1 MSNSTNTDS
10 VELEIMPDGEASTE
24 GDNLTHNRRPVTLP
38 IRRNSSEDTL
48 DFRDP
53 TPKDKILLNV
63 LQENDGQQQT
73 SSSKSPFA
81 DRQNFVR
88 QLCDASLLAA
98 NVSQLRV
105 VLDGGSDNTYYI
117 PLLLMIGFSLFF
129 HIGFGMLMIHR
140 WKKERKAELFHKTN
154 YSEAGTPSSNAS
166 VLTEQA
172 NGVTCSCSSCLT
184 VERCDEISMYIMLI
198 IVVLNVFIAG
208 LGLSGPPK
216 GGAN

>member
-1 MSNSTNTDS
+1 MPSSLNKDS
-10 VELEIMPDGEASTE
+10 VELDIMPEGEAGTE
-24 GDNLTHNRRPVTLP
+24 REDLASSRRPDTLP
-38 IRRNSSEDTL
+38 IRAANVSGDDV

-53 TPKDKILLNV
+53 IPPQDEV
-63 LQENDGQQQT
+63 DGQRQT

-105 VLDGGSDNTYYI
+105 VLDGGSENSYYI
-117 PLLLMIGFSLFF
+117 PLLWMIGFSLLF
-129 HIGFGMLMIHR
+129 HIGFGMLMIRR
-140 WKKERKAELFHKTN
+140 WIKEREAEMSHKK
-154 YSEAGTPSSNAS
+154 SSSQPGTPSSSVS
-166 VLTEQA
+166 VLSEQA
-172 NGVTCSCSSCLT
+172 KGVTCPCSSCLT

-216 GGAN
+216 GGATGN

>member
-1 MSNSTNTDS
+1 
-10 VELEIMPDGEASTE
+10 MPDGEDTLEASHQYQDT
-24 GDNLTHNRRPVTLP
+24 GRDNLTQNERPNSLP
-38 IRRNSSEDTL
+38 IRTNDSGDTV
-48 DFRDP
+48 DFRP
-53 TPKDKILLNV
+53 LNSPKDDI
-63 LQENDGQQQT
+63 DGQQQT
-73 SSSKSPFA
+73 SSSRSPFA
-81 DRQNFVR
+81 DRQNFVK

-105 VLDGGSDNTYYI
+105 VLDGGSDNSYYI

-140 WKKERKAELFHKTN
+140 WKKERDAEMFHKNNTN
-154 YSEAGTPSSNAS
+154 SPAGTPSSSVS

-172 NGVTCSCSSCLT
+172 KGVTCSCSSCLT
-184 VERCDEISMYIMLI
+184 VERCDEISMFIMLI

-216 GGAN
+216 GGAD